1 MSSLSRKE
9 FNEFLQKQNLSSTLQ
24 KGRLED
30 LLEAKK
36 LAQGVDKFNLLLKI
50 NQHYTAETDGNYSL
64 DFYRTNNRLGIACES
79 RKLRLYSNLVAF
91 KEILIDKDLKIEDF
105 KKLQNEFIQTIDE
118 EIEKLPQ
125 AVRDNQDKTRFD
137 LIPPCFIREV
147 AEVFTF
153 GAKKYSPENWKGFTP
168 EQQEE
173 IKASLLRHIY
183 AYLEGEELD
192 PESGLSH
199 LAHAGCNL
207 AFLSYF
213 KNS

>member
-1 MSSLSRKE
+1 MVITKAVMGCC
-9 FNEFLQKQNLSSTLQ
+9 FKM
-24 KGRLED
+24 
-30 LLEAKK
+30 KK
-36 LAQGVDKFNLLLKI
+36 
-50 NQHYTAETDGNYSL
+50 
-64 DFYRTNNRLGIACES
+64 
-79 RKLRLYSNLVAF
+79 
-91 KEILIDKDLKIEDF
+91 
-105 KKLQNEFIQTIDE
+105 
-118 EIEKLPQ
+118 
-125 AVRDNQDKTRFD
+125 AVRHNQDKTRFD

-213 KNS
+213 KNQNEEANMNAVELNEIKIEMTNTEKQIVEK